1 MEIGTKA
8 QNLRAARIIYA
19 NPATLTGEM
28 EGGIKISMLRVAFTH
43 AAASAASD
51 EGASGLLSSLGECFG
66 SRLGGVVGIR
76 QEPFAALHTQP

>member
-28 EGGIKISMLRVAFTH
+28 EGGIKIKMLRVAFTH

-66 SRLGGVVGIR
+66 SRGVGIR